1 MHFSIP
7 DVTDVSAKTGS
18 NQQSYTLFNIHINGF
33 HHCSLRYS
41 QLRKFN
47 EELQRLLPTAMINIE
62 QFPPKKFFSLS
73 SKETEERRLLLE
85 HHLQSIAQNKYII
98 TSSYFNEF
106 FFNAQLETFSNELP
120 DNDHKINLTIC
131 LLNNHEII
139 IENLSIND
147 TKSRLLDACALKIQ
161 LQKDFLSF
169 FSLYLYEQ
177 KDNHLN
183 ILRPLYDF
191 ESPYVSLKQTKK
203 IYEQTCIVFKKSY
216 WNSEFDLQLIDDRRA
231 RNLLFVQAQ
240 YEIEQSYDLYTSD
253 IYQQLDVLRENNSFK
268 DYILLA
274 RTSKFYGHN
283 IIKKCSILYP
293 LNDTKKQKL
302 SECLLAIGNNEIICC
317 LNSNEKKKNQ
327 ECSFKVTRIRCWKVN
342 WTKQDMNISLEYLV
356 KKDTLQWIIIH
367 GDQAPLISI
376 LLQSMVDEILAKRG
390 GITSPTSAEPVTPIT
405 TTTTTTTTTI
415 TTNEQTPSKVFN
427 GLATRTESDLERL
440 NNNDIFDKGGGDDE
454 L

>member
-7 DVTDVSAKTGS
+7 DITEISAKTSS

-62 QFPPKKFFSLS
+62 QFPPKKFFSLT
-73 SKETEERRLLLE
+73 SKETDERRILLE
-85 HHLQSIAQNKYII
+85 HYLQSIGQNKYIL

-106 FFNAQLETFSNELP
+106 FFNSQLETFTNELL
-120 DNDHKINLTIC
+120 DNNQKINLTIC

-139 IENLSIND
+139 IENFSINNNK
-147 TKSRLLDACALKIQ
+147 THLLDACALKIQ
-161 LQKDFLSF
+161 LQKDFISF

-191 ESPYVSLKQTKK
+191 ESPYISLKQIKK
-203 IYEQTCIVFKKSY
+203 TYEHSCIVLKKSY
-216 WNSEFDLQLIDDRRA
+216 WNSEYDLKLIDDRRA

-240 YEIEQSYDLYTSD
+240 YEIEQSNDLYTSN
-253 IYQQLDVLRENNSFK
+253 IYQQLEILRENNSFK
-268 DYILLA
+268 DYLLLA
-274 RTSKFYGHN
+274 RTSKFYGHI

-293 LNDTKKQKL
+293 IIDIQKQKV
-302 SECLLAIGNNEIICC
+302 SEFLLAIGNNEIICC
-317 LNSNEKKKNQ
+317 LNSNDKKKNQ
-327 ECSFKVTRIRCWKVN
+327 DFILKVTRIRCWKIN
-342 WTKQDMNISLEYLV
+342 WTKQDMNISLEYLI

-367 GDQAPLISI
+367 TEQAPLISS
-376 LLQSMVDEILAKRG
+376 LLQSMVDEILANKG
-390 GITSPTSAEPVTPIT
+390 AMTNPTSIPVTPPT
-405 TTTTTTTTTI
+405 TTTT
-415 TTNEQTPSKVFN
+415 EQGSSKVFN

-440 NNNDIFDKGGGDDE
+440 NNNDIFEKGDGDDD

>member
-7 DVTDVSAKTGS
+7 DITEISAKTSS

-62 QFPPKKFFSLS
+62 QFPPKKFFSLT
-73 SKETEERRLLLE
+73 SKETDERRILLE
-85 HHLQSIAQNKYII
+85 HYLQSIGQNKYIL

-106 FFNAQLETFSNELP
+106 FFNSQLETFTNELL
-120 DNDHKINLTIC
+120 DNNQKINLTIC

-139 IENLSIND
+139 IENFSINNNK
-147 TKSRLLDACALKIQ
+147 THLLDACALKIQ
-161 LQKDFLSF
+161 LQKDFISF

-191 ESPYVSLKQTKK
+191 ESPYISLKQIKK
-203 IYEQTCIVFKKSY
+203 TYEHSCIVLKKSY
-216 WNSEFDLQLIDDRRA
+216 WNSEYDLKLIDDRRA

-240 YEIEQSYDLYTSD
+240 YEIEQSNDLYTSN
-253 IYQQLDVLRENNSFK
+253 IYQQLEILRENNSFK
-268 DYILLA
+268 DYLLLA
-274 RTSKFYGHN
+274 RTSKFYGHI

-293 LNDTKKQKL
+293 IIDIQKQKL
-302 SECLLAIGNNEIICC
+302 SEFLLAIGNNEIICC
-317 LNSNEKKKNQ
+317 LNSNDKKKNQ
-327 ECSFKVTRIRCWKVN
+327 DFILKVTRIRCWKIN
-342 WTKQDMNISLEYLV
+342 WTKQDMNISLEYLI

-367 GDQAPLISI
+367 TEQAPLISS
-376 LLQSMVDEILAKRG
+376 LLQSMVDEILANKG
-390 GITSPTSAEPVTPIT
+390 AMTSPTSIPVTPPT
-405 TTTTTTTTTI
+405 TTTT
-415 TTNEQTPSKVFN
+415 EQGSSKVFN

-440 NNNDIFDKGGGDDE
+440 NNNDIFEKGDGDDD